1 MSGKVTD
8 SLQDQ
13 HWTEKFKNK
22 KKAQQEVAFKLPLIN
37 SSQGDSKLNSLNG
50 VEQPSQSK
58 RKSFVQFK

>member
-50 VEQPSQSK
+50 VE
-58 RKSFVQFK
+58 